1 MLGSIMKPTP
11 PPAARR
17 RCPAVPPPQP
27 AQPFHAFIAYADLP
41 AARRAMGVI
50 NEVLEATAGKFTLK
64 PMLWRFDQLASA
76 KWCDYALTDARE
88 AAVVVLAS
96 SRPGSLPVALEQWIG
111 ALIHHQR
118 GQRVTVISLQ
128 GEHDAWTIT
137 IEAPAAPA
145 EIQAMPVPL
154 TAQAA

>member
-1 MLGSIMKPTP
+1 MKPTP

-17 RCPAVPPPQP
+17 RCPAVPPS
-27 AQPFHAFIAYADLP
+27 QPFHAFIAYADLP

-50 NEVLEATAGKFTLK
+50 NEVLGATAGRFELK

-96 SRPGSLPVALEQWIG
+96 SRRGSLPVALEQWIG
-111 ALIHHQR
+111 ALIHYQR

-128 GEHDAWTIT
+128 GEYDAWTIT
-137 IEAPAAPA
+137 IEAPAAVPA
-145 EIQAMPVPL
+145 EIHAMPE
-154 TAQAA
+154 TAAAEHAA